1 MSFQKTVL
9 VTASV
14 ILIISLIVIALI
26 LKIAKSNTKYPP
38 EIGVCPDYFL
48 PKSLNVC
55 SNPKNLG
62 KNLGDEVTFDGDKAC
77 GGDCNKNNLL
87 ARCRWSKLNG
97 VQWDG
102 ITNTNMC

>member
-9 VTASV
+9 VTASI

-48 PKSLNVC
+48 PKSGNVC
-55 SNPKNLG
+55 SNPKGLG
-62 KNLGDEVTFDGDKAC
+62 KNLGDEVTFNGDMAC

-87 ARCRWSKLNG
+87 ARCRWSKENG